1 MDGGC
6 EKIRSPWNK
15 GSPLF
20 IASMSIDLGLRY
32 DDVGSLVVCSV
43 A

>member
-15 GSPLF
+15 GKLVGQKLPLK
-20 IASMSIDLGLRY
+20 ARE
-32 DDVGSLVVCSV
+32 C
-43 A
+43 